1 MSTNVVPISQA
12 RSILPKIIDQASS
25 LVQKTYI
32 SVRGKVEAVI
42 MSAEELDS
50 LEATMKILSD
60 PEAMKAIKQGKK
72 DVKKGD
78 LVNWEDIKS
87 EFKL

>member
-1 MSTNVVPISQA
+1 
-12 RSILPKIIDQASS
+12 
-25 LVQKTYI
+25 
-32 SVRGKVEAVI
+32 
-42 MSAEELDS
+42 MSAEELES
-50 LEATMKILSD
+50 IESTMEILSD
-60 PEAMKAIKQGKK
+60 PQAMKAIKQGQK